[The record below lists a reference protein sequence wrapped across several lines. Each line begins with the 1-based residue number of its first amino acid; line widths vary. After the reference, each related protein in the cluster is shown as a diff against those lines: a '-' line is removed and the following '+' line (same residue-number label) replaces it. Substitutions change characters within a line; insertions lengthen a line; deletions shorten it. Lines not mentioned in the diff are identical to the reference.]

1 MPTITG
7 PILDSAGAPANGFLR
22 VRASKPFDIG
32 AGHVTQAL
40 ATARVR
46 DGVPQL
52 AGQAWAVPATPD
64 GVYLHLQQDLD
75 GEQMQPF
82 TLTVPDVPS
91 MTYSELLFNRGGGAG
106 GPGVFWWDLTGG
118 LPFPPE
124 AVDGDFGYDRITGD
138 VWRNDR

>member
-7 PILDSAGAPANGFLR
+7 PILDSTGAPANGFLR

-46 DGVPQL
+46 DGIPVY
-52 AGQAWAVPATPD
+52 AGQPWTVPVTPD
-64 GVYLHLQQDLD
+64 GATLLLEQDLD
-75 GEQMQPF
+75 GEQMQTF
-82 TLTVPDVPS
+82 TLRVPDVQTMS
-91 MTYSELLFNRGGGAG
+91 YSELLFNRGQGAGGAG
-106 GPGVFWWDLTGG
+106 VYWWDLTGG

-124 AVDGDFGYDRITGD
+124 AVVGDFGYDRVTGD
-138 VWRNDR
+138 VWRNDK